1 MVTEQINSHLVSELT
16 VAQQEAQTFLKVMLG
31 VYLLV
36 LSGFSDILLYKFRS
50 VVFKIRGVIFI
61 SQGICGNVWQ
71 HFWVLFTTG
80 KLLLVCSRHRPGCC
94 WIFYNKRESLWHERN
109 IQVKMSIVLTE
120 GNPALDYHRPLTIN
134 SMNKWQLFFL

>member
-36 LSGFSDILLYKFRS
+36 LPGFSDILLYKFRS

-71 HFWVLFTTG
+71 HF
-80 KLLLVCSRHRPGCC
+80 
-94 WIFYNKRESLWHERN
+94 
-109 IQVKMSIVLTE
+109 
-120 GNPALDYHRPLTIN
+120 
-134 SMNKWQLFFL
+134 